1 MMVRSYGDDIGERQL
16 DQIVECLKNGGL
28 IIYPT
33 DTLYAV
39 GCDLNNHK
47 AIEKLRLVQQ
57 LPEDSDKFSLICA
70 NLSHLSDYT
79 TQIDNVVFKLMKRLL
94 PGPYTF
100 ILKANNSVPK
110 IFKSKKK
117 TVGIRVPNHG
127 IPRKIVEALGN
138 PILASSVHSEDEVE
152 EYLTDPELM
161 HEYYG
166 DAIAIVID
174 GGYGGL
180 IPSTIIDCSDDL
192 IEVIREGAGPIDFL

>member
-1 MMVRSYGDDIGERQL
+1 MMVRSYGADIGERNL
-16 DQIVECLKNGGL
+16 DQIVECLRNGGL

-47 AIEKLRLVQQ
+47 AIEKLRIVQR
-57 LPEDSDKFSLICA
+57 LPEDSDKFSLICSD
-70 NLSHLSDYT
+70 LSHLSDYT

-100 ILKANNSVPK
+100 ILKANNQVPK

-117 TVGIRVPNHG
+117 TVGIRVPDHG

-138 PILASSVHSEDEVE
+138 PILASSVHSVDEIE

-166 DAIAIVID
+166 DAVDIVID

-180 IPSTIIDCSDDL
+180 TPSTILDCSGDEM
-192 IEVIREGAGPIDFL
+192 EVLREGAGPVDIL